1 MELRRSCVRDQGP
14 DRRGAGNPPP
24 ASSTPRGSIQ
34 DATRVT
40 ASASATSYGGALA
53 GAVRLGTRTFEIVAD
68 QRGCSS
74 SIHPPK
80 ARRRGRTGYRQ
91 RRSQSFS
98 IGYNGRPRYAE
109 RGAGLPARTA
119 SPWSWDRAA
128 RAYQHKEPGGA
139 SPARGFRVR
148 WTTNRDAE
156 PARGLMEALVCGAS
170 STGAANRR
178 CDNLD

>member
-128 RAYQHKEPGGA
+128 RAYQHKEPGVLPLPGA
-139 SPARGFRVR
+139 FVSDGPPTGMLNRPGVDGGSGVRSEQHGSSKPA
-148 WTTNRDAE
+148 
-156 PARGLMEALVCGAS
+156 L
-170 STGAANRR
+170 
-178 CDNLD
+178 